1 MRRWYWGE
9 NEMNAPD
16 IPDIGSL
23 LPHDGPMVLLDR
35 LLSVDE
41 ESLCAE
47 VGIRPDSM
55 FCDDNGVGGW
65 VGVEYMAQ
73 AVAAHAGHAA
83 RLRGEAVKI
92 GFLLGSRRYQCS
104 RPVFAIGSVLRI
116 HVRCVLFGE
125 NGLGSFECR
134 IDDRDGQAACATIT
148 VFQPANVKEFLE
160 GTME

>member
-1 MRRWYWGE
+1 ME
-9 NEMNAPD
+9 LLEV
-16 IPDIGSL
+16 PDIGSL

-41 ESLCAE
+41 ESLSAE
-47 VGIRPDSM
+47 VMIRPDSM
-55 FCDDNGVGGW
+55 FCREAGVGGW

-92 GFLLGSRRYQCS
+92 GFLLGSRRYECS
-104 RPVFAIGSVLRI
+104 RPVFAIGSLLRV
-116 HVRCVLFGE
+116 HVRCVLMSE

-134 IDDRDGQAACATIT
+134 IDDGDGQAACASIT
-148 VFQPANVKEFLE
+148 VFQPGDVRKFLE
-160 GTME
+160 GTIE